1 MAPSLPGFIG
11 TILLLFYYSFMP
23 LHREANLL
31 LDSGEKSFFFDHCIS
46 LWQFSIMI
54 FTKKAEIC
62 FQINWDFYLMGQMV
76 QSFSEETVGGGSEF
90 IETTRQ
96 TFISSHFHLNTKQIS
111 PALLTKLDE
120 ADCWLLSILVFKY
133 FLIFHN
139 IYLQLFSYQL
149 QPDFS
154 VKSKALHNIF
164 LISFV
169 LSFIKQTIFLN
180 VSYY

>member
-1 MAPSLPGFIG
+1 MSVDYRYRLSPISLYMAPSLPRFIG
-11 TILLLFYYSFMP
+11 TSLLLFYYSFMP

-31 LDSGEKSFFFDHCIS
+31 LDSREKSFFFDHCIS

-111 PALLTKLDE
+111 PYYTLPHSWLGRLLP
-120 ADCWLLSILVFKY
+120 V
-133 FLIFHN
+133 
-139 IYLQLFSYQL
+139 
-149 QPDFS
+149 
-154 VKSKALHNIF
+154 V
-164 LISFV
+164 
-169 LSFIKQTIFLN
+169 
-180 VSYY
+180 